1 MRTAEIE
8 RLREECEKLRKN
20 VKMLEEGDK
29 LKPARVEQIVIDE
42 ASPHEVKG
50 KSKRQLI
57 THFLCIDYLIVF
69 KVVQYNFFIKW
80 KIHDLDPYFWTVI
93 T

>member
-1 MRTAEIE
+1 MLQGDFDPTKVKVIHFSQNPFTHARQMRTAEIE
-8 RLREECEKLRKN
+8 QLKEECEKLRKT

-50 KSKRQLI
+50 KSKRKSSQLSRSY
-57 THFLCIDYLIVF
+57 FLL
-69 KVVQYNFFIKW
+69 
-80 KIHDLDPYFWTVI
+80 
-93 T
+93 

>member
-8 RLREECEKLRKN
+8 QLKEECEKLRKT

-50 KSKRQLI
+50 KSKRKSSQLSRSY
-57 THFLCIDYLIVF
+57 FLLLSLVLTIRL
-69 KVVQYNFFIKW
+69 KHWRKSSE
-80 KIHDLDPYFWTVI
+80 KIAVED
-93 T
+93 

>member
-8 RLREECEKLRKN
+8 QLREECEKLRKT

-42 ASPHEVKG
+42 ASPREVKG
-50 KSKRQLI
+50 KSKRKS
-57 THFLCIDYLIVF
+57 C
-69 KVVQYNFFIKW
+69 
-80 KIHDLDPYFWTVI
+80 
-93 T
+93 

>member
-8 RLREECEKLRKN
+8 QLKEECEKLRKT

-50 KSKRQLI
+50 KSKR
-57 THFLCIDYLIVF
+57 
-69 KVVQYNFFIKW
+69 KRS
-80 KIHDLDPYFWTVI
+80 
-93 T
+93 